1 MKNSAERIQYIT
13 EYLISYK
20 QKIEV
25 LNKNGL
31 FDAATLYELFALE
44 ACSLWFG
51 QKFSNLN
58 SDTANFPYVD
68 LISADGKL
76 YVQVSTVQDIPT
88 KVKKTLEKIRD
99 AKSSKISDVNQLF
112 FFVLGNESVN
122 RMKDYSG
129 DDKIGNIEFVVSE
142 HLITINDIIEKS
154 KSNLEFQMALY
165 DVIYKESEFYN
176 HNALKL
182 SEMIGLGKALI
193 SKNIDNLIN
202 NEYEIS
208 REEIIDSIKKDNYQ
222 FISIQGDA
230 GAGKSALCKKLMLN
244 EELVLYARAEKF
256 TEVTDLDN
264 VWGISVSR
272 TIKYLNGKRI
282 VFFIDALEFIA
293 DGKKTKIE
301 LLQQLYELAV
311 HNDNVFI
318 ITSCRTC
325 DKTAFIKLEANYN
338 IYPYHLPE
346 LTDEE
351 IILVADKYPL
361 IKKMWNL
368 HSYTQLLRAPFYLN
382 LIVSQMKSVDNI
394 ADVNE
399 LRDYIWQNIIC
410 LKNKKLQSEL
420 NTSDIRDAV
429 NSIVF
434 TRAKEFSTGISSEN
448 INSKILTL
456 LISEGVITESENK
469 VRLKYDIFEDIC
481 FEHFFDDKFDKC
493 KGNYCTF
500 FSEIESLG
508 RCVYRRYQIWV
519 ENKLFAKNNR
529 EKFLYN
535 LISANIIPETWKQQT
550 IIGMVKSRFCT
561 DFFEEYG
568 RFIAE
573 NNIEEF
579 LKIVNLFSFET
590 KIVLLKN
597 GNSYSVLSP
606 VGYGRSCLI
615 KLLRITDKY
624 KNVSM
629 EQETIKL
636 CTDYAK
642 CTDLEF
648 ETASAACEILEY
660 FVENEM
666 LKMNKE
672 KIYSVDKVVNEYL
685 ASIYLMAEYADA
697 WIKKFWELMV
707 DEYKNQNNR
716 KQYRLA
722 EEIIEYVLK
731 HTTAALAKK
740 LPVELCLLAETYW
753 IYVPEDNGNNPYRM
767 YHESSLSRSE
777 EFGLNKNADHY
788 SYKFRSVNDN
798 VFFWMLTRFNY
809 SIALEWAIKMT
820 NYVVTVYKEK
830 NPQCVLDIEVEVDET
845 GQLKKYIG
853 SPEFWLAGVQEHRI
867 HDLIGDIIYILKQ
880 QAMGLIENK
889 YIDEQYINRF
899 AEYLKKSIYEKS
911 NNIIMLTV
919 IEEIG
924 HQCSQVIPGYA
935 IELASSIEIIM
946 WDIQKVSLLLPDSNR
961 ILLEKQILLA
971 MGIPSLEGRYSIK
984 KESVYS
990 MQEYMMRM
998 QMCEDENIRSKAA
1011 NVLDYLYS
1019 RIADDADNAQFHLQ
1033 IQKMDLRSA
1042 QIYKV
1047 DDNTFAIYPHISG
1060 EAEKIVNNNQNSN
1073 FNIEQKNISDI
1084 VDECN
1089 AKMKEETFGTSEC
1102 LAAIDKLHNIASSS
1116 DIPYTTEKILI
1127 MLISCAF
1134 SKDDLEIKRRNEL
1147 CRIWIDGIN
1156 KIFHNDSFI
1165 YDHILSTILFKQIE
1179 EELDDSVSIA
1189 LKQLMLDCLLYH
1201 GQQGVISDISRYLK
1215 EYLPSNQK
1223 LAIALFNTIVA
1234 LSEDEMNHHIFN
1246 VNYAVKSNKKEPFV
1260 YIANRQ
1266 QPPYWIDRIIEEK
1279 KKKRFKSKR
1288 EELVSK
1294 YLMNEEE
1301 LDLTNFNI
1309 NHYDITT
1316 LCYIANSGL
1325 SLNTAVFYNVMNE
1338 IVKNMI
1344 DIWYSCDDS
1353 HDVLDTY
1360 AQHEVIHFFN
1370 KELTCSD
1377 DIKLALD
1384 LLFLGIDYGKFTR
1397 EAYEFYEN
1405 IMLHFLPVF
1414 FDAYNNSSV
1423 RSLCIINIRN
1433 VEKRLMSI
1441 TNEKV
1446 RIELSKVMFLTL
1458 GRFHLNDWNK
1468 LTTSFSYSDKCF
1480 LNDLWSKYGKYH
1492 PVGML
1497 NVIYQLHIGELLPEI
1512 LVSVNNCLNEVN
1524 RKPDSFGRTIK
1535 AAEFIVNILITKAFL
1550 DFNDEIKQDEELT
1563 QAYENILETLMTA
1576 NFEEAAVLLDEFRIH

>member
-20 QKIEV
+20 QKIEA

-31 FDAATLYELFALE
+31 FDAATLYELFAHE
-44 ACSLWFG
+44 ACALWFG

-68 LISADGKL
+68 LISADGQI
-76 YVQVSTVQDIPT
+76 YVQVSTGQDIPA
-88 KVKKTLEKIRD
+88 KVKKTLEKISD
-99 AKSSKISDVNQLF
+99 AKSGKISGVNKLF
-112 FFVLGNESVN
+112 FFVLGNESIN
-122 RMKDYSG
+122 RIKDYSG
-129 DDKIGNIEFVVSE
+129 ADKIGNIDFVASE
-142 HLITINDIIEKS
+142 HLITINNIIEKS
-154 KSNLEFQMALY
+154 KSNLEFQIGLY
-165 DVIYKESEFYN
+165 DVLYKESEFYN

-182 SEMIGLGKALI
+182 SEMLDFGKALI

-202 NEYEIS
+202 DEYEIN
-208 REEIIDSIKKDNYQ
+208 REEIIASIKKDNHQ

-230 GAGKSALCKKLMLN
+230 GTGKSALCKKLMLD

-256 TEVTDLDN
+256 TEVTDLDS

-272 TIKYLNGKRI
+272 TLKYLNGKRI

-301 LLQQLYELAV
+301 LLQQLYELSV
-311 HNDNVFI
+311 HYDNTFI
-318 ITSCRTC
+318 VTSCRTC

-338 IYPYHLPE
+338 IYAYQVPE

-351 IILVADKYPL
+351 IILVANKYPL

-394 ADVNE
+394 TDVNE

-410 LKNKKLQSEL
+410 LKNKQMQNDV
-420 NTSDIRDAV
+420 NTSNIRDAV

-434 TRAKEFSTGISSEN
+434 TRAKEFSTGISSES

-481 FEHFFDDKFDKC
+481 FEHFFDEKFDNC
-493 KGNYCTF
+493 KGNFCTF

-529 EKFLYN
+529 KKFLYS
-535 LISANIIPETWKQQT
+535 LIAANIIPETWKQQT

-568 RFIAE
+568 KYIAE

-579 LKIVNLFSFET
+579 LKIVNMFSFET

-597 GNSYSVLSP
+597 GNSYAALNP
-606 VGYGRSCLI
+606 IGYGRSCLI

-624 KNVSM
+624 KSLSLK
-629 EQETIKL
+629 QETIKI

-642 CTDLEF
+642 CNDMEL
-648 ETASAACEILEY
+648 ETASAACDILEY
-660 FVENEM
+660 FVENVMVE
-666 LKMNKE
+666 LNKE
-672 KIYSVDKVVNEYL
+672 KIYSSDKIVNEYL
-685 ASIYLMAEYADA
+685 ASIYLMAEYTDA
-697 WIKKFWELMV
+697 WIKKFWEQMV
-707 DEYKNQNNR
+707 ADYKYQNST
-716 KQYRLA
+716 QQGHLA

-740 LPVELCLLAETYW
+740 LPSELCLLAETYW
-753 IYVPEDNGNNPYRM
+753 IYVPEDNGSNPYRM
-767 YHESSLSRSE
+767 YHGSSMSRSE
-777 EFGLNKNADHY
+777 EYGLNDNADHY
-788 SYKFRSVNDN
+788 SYEFRSVNDN

-809 SIALEWAIKMT
+809 AAALDWAIKMT
-820 NYVVTVYKEK
+820 NHVATVYKEK
-830 NPQCVLDIEVEVDET
+830 NPLYVSDIEVEVEEA

-880 QAMGLIENK
+880 EALGLIENK
-889 YIDEQYINRF
+889 YVGELYIKRF

-919 IEEIG
+919 IAEIG
-924 HQCSQVIPGYA
+924 HRCSQVLPGYA

-946 WDIQKVSLLLPDSNR
+946 WDIQRVALLLPNSNR
-961 ILLEKQILLA
+961 MLLEKQILLA
-971 MGIPSLEGRYSIK
+971 MGIPSLEGRYSVK

-990 MQEYMMRM
+990 IQEYVMRM
-998 QMCEDENIRSKAA
+998 QMCKDKNIRSKAE
-1011 NVLDYLYS
+1011 NILDYLYS
-1019 RIADDADNAQFHLQ
+1019 RIPDDADNAQYHLQ
-1033 IQKMDLRSA
+1033 IQKMDLRNA

-1047 DDNTFAIYPHISG
+1047 NDNTFAISPQISG
-1060 EAEKIVNNNQNSN
+1060 EAEKIVNHNQNSN
-1073 FNIEQKNISDI
+1073 FNIEEKSISEI

-1089 AKMKEETFGTSEC
+1089 KKVKDETFSTAEC
-1102 LAAIDKLHNIASSS
+1102 LVAIDKLYNIASSS
-1116 DIPYTTEKILI
+1116 DFPYTTEKILI
-1127 MLISCAF
+1127 MLISYALN
-1134 SKDDLEIKRRNEL
+1134 KYDLDRNRRSEL
-1147 CRIWIDGIN
+1147 CRVWIDGIN
-1156 KIFHNDSFI
+1156 KIFNNNSFT
-1165 YDHILSTILFKQIE
+1165 YDYILSTMLFKQIE
-1179 EELDDSVSIA
+1179 EELEDTVSVA

-1201 GQQGVISDISRYLK
+1201 GQQGIISEIARYLK

-1234 LSEDEMNHHIFN
+1234 LSEDKMNHHVFN
-1246 VNYAVKSNKKEPFV
+1246 ANYAVKRNKKESFV
-1260 YIANRQ
+1260 YKANRQ
-1266 QPPYWIDRIIEEK
+1266 RPPYWIDRIIKEK
-1279 KKKRFKSKR
+1279 GKKGFKSKR
-1288 EELVSK
+1288 NELISK

-1301 LDLTNFNI
+1301 LEFTNFDI
-1309 NHYDITT
+1309 NRYDIAT
-1316 LCYIANSGL
+1316 LCYVANCGL
-1325 SLNTAVFYNVMNE
+1325 NLNTSAFYNVMNE
-1338 IVKNMI
+1338 IIINMI
-1344 DIWYSCDDS
+1344 DIWHSCDDS
-1353 HDVLDTY
+1353 HHFLDTY
-1360 AQHEVIHFFN
+1360 ARYEVTQFFN

-1377 DIKLALD
+1377 DINLALD
-1384 LLFLGIDYGKFTR
+1384 LLFSGIDYSKFTR
-1397 EAYEFYEN
+1397 EVYEFYED

-1414 FDAYNNSSV
+1414 FDAYNNSTV
-1423 RSLCIINIRN
+1423 RSRCINNIRN
-1433 VEKRLMSI
+1433 VEKRLISI

-1446 RIELSKVMFLTL
+1446 RTELSKIMFLTL
-1458 GRFHLNDWNK
+1458 GRFHPNDWNK

-1480 LNDLWSKYGKYH
+1480 LNDLWSKYGKNH

-1497 NVIYQLHIGELLPEI
+1497 NVIYQMHIGELLPEI
-1512 LVSVNNCLNEVN
+1512 LVSVNNCFNEVN
-1524 RKPDSFGRTIK
+1524 KKPNSFRRAIK
-1535 AAEFIVNILITKAFL
+1535 EAEFIVNLLITKAFL

-1563 QAYENILETLMTA
+1563 QAYENILETLMTV
-1576 NFEEAAVLLDEFRIH
+1576 NFEEAAVLLDEFRVH